1 LTGQSALVT
10 GASRGI
16 GRAIAVGL
24 AACGASIAGVARSL
38 GAPTVSVLASDER
51 ASLVTV
57 VVSWE
62 LCWYRY
68 EADLSDEVPSVRV
81 EDQGYELNDLPEL
94 QRTPNA
100 VADEH
105 GRLTLQ

>member
-1 LTGQSALVT
+1 MF
-10 GASRGI
+10 ASE
-16 GRAIAVGL
+16 
-24 AACGASIAGVARSL
+24 
-38 GAPTVSVLASDER
+38 ER
-51 ASLVTV
+51 ASVVTV

-81 EDQGYELNDLPEL
+81 EDQEVAELDEL
-94 QRTPNA
+94 DEIQRTPNA